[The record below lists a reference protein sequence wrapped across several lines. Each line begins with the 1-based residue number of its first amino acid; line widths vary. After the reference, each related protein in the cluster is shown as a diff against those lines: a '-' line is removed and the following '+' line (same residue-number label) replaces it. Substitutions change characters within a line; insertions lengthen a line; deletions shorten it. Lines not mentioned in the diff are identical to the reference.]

1 VTRIAIAAALV
12 TPLALSVLS
21 WAESPSILAY
31 VSLAIAGTL
40 VQLRCLRNAP
50 ALTMRTLLSVAV
62 LAHLLALAGTPAFED
77 DHYRFVWDG
86 WRTIE
91 TGTPY
96 GLSPQ
101 SFFDSETL
109 PAGYADILSGINY
122 PEYPTIYG
130 PVLQIVFAAGV
141 LLTGSDAIGIRI
153 LFAGLNLCTILLLLR
168 RFSPVQ
174 VALYAWSPVAISE
187 VALHAHPDGI
197 VALFVLAAIAMA
209 GRRPI
214 LSGIFLGM
222 AAGAKIVAVAA
233 WPLLLRSGWP
243 SVFAAVLT
251 SVALYAPFMAT
262 ALGAGFESTA
272 TFATEWRFNPLGFAV
287 LESVLGDTLARLAAG
302 FTGVMLILLFH
313 AASPSTD
320 ATPLAAIFA
329 VVVLVSPA
337 VNAWY
342 ILWVLP
348 FAVGQSAIWPWLIS
362 AALPLSYLTG
372 LNLDSSTLAAFQVH
386 PVAYG
391 LQVIIILFALVLA
404 ASTALRRAVL

>member
-1 VTRIAIAAALV
+1 MTRIAIAAALV

-21 WAESPSILAY
+21 WAEPPSILAY
-31 VSLAIAGTL
+31 VCLIIAGTL
-40 VQLRCLRNAP
+40 VQLLCLRNAP
-50 ALTMRTLLSVAV
+50 ALTMRTLLGVAV
-62 LAHLLALAGTPAFED
+62 LAHLLALAGTPTFED

-86 WRTIE
+86 WRTID

-141 LLTGSDAIGIRI
+141 LLTGPDAIGIRI
-153 LFAGLNLCTILLLLR
+153 LFAGMNLCTILLLLR

-187 VALHAHPDGI
+187 VALHVHPDGI
-197 VALFVLAAIAMA
+197 VALLVLAAVAMA

-243 SVFAAVLT
+243 SVLAAVLT
-251 SVALYAPFMAT
+251 SAALYAPFMAT

-302 FTGVMLILLFH
+302 FAGVMLILLIH

-320 ATPLAAIFA
+320 STPLAAIFA

-391 LQVIIILFALVLA
+391 LQVIIILFALVPSA
-404 ASTALRRAVL
+404 KTALRRVVL

>member
-1 VTRIAIAAALV
+1 MTRIAIAAALF

-31 VSLAIAGTL
+31 VNLTIAGTL

-50 ALTMRTLLSVAV
+50 ALTMRTLLGVAMLAHV
-62 LAHLLALAGTPAFED
+62 LALTGTPAFED

-96 GLSPQ
+96 GVSPQ

-141 LLTGSDAIGIRI
+141 LLTGPDAIGIRI

-168 RFSPVQ
+168 RFSPSQ

-197 VALFVLAAIAMA
+197 VALLVLAAVVMA
-209 GRRPI
+209 GVRPI
-214 LSGIFLGM
+214 LSGILLGM

-243 SVFAAVLT
+243 SVLAAVLT
-251 SVALYAPFMAT
+251 SVVLYAPFMAT
-262 ALGAGFESTA
+262 ALGAGFESTT

-302 FTGVMLILLFH
+302 FAGVMLILLIH
-313 AASPSTD
+313 AASPSTE

-348 FAVGQSAIWPWLIS
+348 FAVGQSAMWPWLIS

-372 LNLDSSTLAAFQVH
+372 LNLDSSTLAAFQIH

-391 LQVIIILFALVLA
+391 LQVIIILFALVQGA
-404 ASTALRRAVL
+404 KTALRRAVL